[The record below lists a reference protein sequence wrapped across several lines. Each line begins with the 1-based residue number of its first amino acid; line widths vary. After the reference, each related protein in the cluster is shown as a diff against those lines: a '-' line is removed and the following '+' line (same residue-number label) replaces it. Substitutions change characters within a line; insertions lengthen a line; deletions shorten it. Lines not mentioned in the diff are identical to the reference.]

1 VVTVASTHCP
11 TPEKKPYRSKQAARR
26 GIKTMHRNRATGGLG
41 RLHAY
46 LCSCRAHWHV
56 GHTTY

>member
-1 VVTVASTHCP
+1 MTVATICP
-11 TPEKKPYRSKQAARR
+11 TPDKTPYRSKQAARR
-26 GIKTMHRNRATGGLG
+26 GIKTLTRHRADGGLG

-46 LCSCRAHWHV
+46 LCPCRAHWHV

>member
-1 VVTVASTHCP
+1 MTAPACP
-11 TPEKKPYRSKQAARR
+11 HPDKTAYRSKQAA
-26 GIKTMHRNRATGGLG
+26 HRAVKLLTRNHADSGPG

-46 LCSCRAHWHV
+46 CCPCRAHWHV